1 VSKPSHSSLAQRI
14 AQSKLF
20 RDYEH
25 AFSDATQMPLTFQP
39 VDSWQLALR
48 GKKYENSFC
57 ALLSKNSAFCS
68 NCLEQQSKM
77 SESNA
82 TEVKTS
88 ICFAGLC
95 ESTVPV
101 RVGHDILGFLQ
112 TGQIAFSKPTQLQF
126 KRITK
131 QLLAWGVKTDLKLIE
146 EAYFHSKVVSK
157 KEYHAMIRLLEVFA
171 QHLSMTADQ
180 LSIHHD
186 HSEPGAITKAKEYI
200 NEHKTEGIGL
210 EDVAKRVNMSTF
222 YFCKMFK
229 KATGVTF
236 TEYLSLVRI
245 SKAKNLLLNPNL
257 RISEIAFEIGFQSLT
272 HFNRV
277 FRKIVGQSPTDYRA
291 KLPHTTGI

>member
-1 VSKPSHSSLAQRI
+1 
-14 AQSKLF
+14 
-20 RDYEH
+20 
-25 AFSDATQMPLTFQP
+25 MPLAFQP
-39 VDSWQLALR
+39 VDSWQLSLS

-57 ALLSKNSAFCS
+57 AALSKSNQFCS
-68 NCLEQQSKM
+68 KCLEQQAKLIDPS
-77 SESNA
+77 A
-82 TEVKTS
+82 TEVKTHL
-88 ICFAGLC
+88 CFAGLY
-95 ESTVPV
+95 ESSVPV
-101 RVGHDILGFLQ
+101 RVGKDIVGFLQ

-131 QLLAWGVKTDLKLIE
+131 QLLAWGVKTDLKQVE

-157 KEYHAMIRLLEVFA
+157 KEYQAMIRLLEVFA

-180 LSIHHD
+180 LSIHHE
-186 HSEPGAITKAKEYI
+186 HSEPGAITKAREYI
-200 NEHKTEGIGL
+200 NEHKTEEIAL

-257 RISEIAFEIGFQSLT
+257 RISEIAFEVGFQSLT

-277 FRKIVGQSPTDYRA
+277 FRKIVGESPTEYRS
-291 KLPHTTGI
+291 KLPHATGT